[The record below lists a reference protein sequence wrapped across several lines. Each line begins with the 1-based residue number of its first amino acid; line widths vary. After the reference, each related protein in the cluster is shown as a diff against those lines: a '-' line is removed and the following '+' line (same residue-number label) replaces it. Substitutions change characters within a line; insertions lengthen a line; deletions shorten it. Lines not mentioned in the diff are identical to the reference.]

1 MGTDLLL
8 PLQIADDGSEPA
20 PDEGGARFAERRR
33 IVLLE
38 PEVPLRAVLVRT
50 LLRLGCIVSLT
61 RGLDQVLEA
70 LRESEPDGALVALEA
85 DARTAALLE
94 AANRRQIP
102 IVVMCFASPE
112 PHLLKRFAPIH
123 FLVKPFDTGD
133 LLAHLRLPEK
143 AILNRDGKCV

>member
-1 MGTDLLL
+1 MATDLLL
-8 PLQIADDGSEPA
+8 PLQVAGDGAKSA
-20 PDEGGARFAERRR
+20 PDEGEARFAERRR
-33 IVLLE
+33 IVLME
-38 PEVPLRAVLVRT
+38 PEGPLRAVLVRT

-85 DARTAALLE
+85 DARTAALLQ

-112 PHLLKRFAPIH
+112 PHLLKRFAAMH
-123 FLVKPFDTGD
+123 FLVKPFDTRE

-143 AILNRDGKCV
+143 AIISGDGKIV